1 MPPTLDD
8 YAWLVSDAAARWHA
22 YVAEPSES
30 LVQLATALRKELT
43 QARAHLVM
51 EQAELRQRGRKKFP
65 DAQRLFFT
73 RDGLE
78 QASSEAIARYKA
90 SRLPADTAR
99 VDLCCGI
106 GGDLLAMAE
115 TAHCTGIDMDPV
127 CTLLAQA
134 NAAARNCA
142 AKLVCEV
149 VDERTELPPEVV
161 WHIDPQRRRDDRRTT
176 RLHLFAPPLSTLE
189 RLLGR
194 CHHAAIKLA
203 PASKVPDTWRS
214 EAARE
219 WISHQGE
226 CKQQIAWFGK
236 LARWQDHHVA
246 TLVTD
251 AGSVQTFRGEP
262 GVALEIAQQVGQFL
276 FEPDASVLAA
286 QLTGALAHGLELK
299 AIASRVPY
307 LTGDQELDHPLL
319 SRFRVLAVLPW
330 SRRRV
335 RQLLR
340 ERGIGPLEVKK
351 RGVDLDPL
359 ALQRELQRAEGG
371 AATLLLAP
379 TSQNRITAILATR
392 SGSER

>member
-1 MPPTLDD
+1 MPPSLDD
-8 YAWLVSDAAARWHA
+8 YAWLVSDAAACWLEYA
-22 YVAEPSES
+22 AEPSES

-43 QARAHLVM
+43 QSRAHLVM
-51 EQAELRQRGRKKFP
+51 EQAELRQRAQKKFP
-65 DAQRLFFT
+65 DAHRLFFT

-78 QASSEAIARYKA
+78 QASGESIARYKA
-90 SRLPADTAR
+90 SRLPAETAR

-115 TAHCTGIDMDPV
+115 AARCTGIDVDPV

-134 NAAARNCA
+134 NAAVRSCA
-142 AKLVCEV
+142 AELVCKA
-149 VDERTELPPEVV
+149 VDEHMELPPDTV
-161 WHIDPQRRRDDRRTT
+161 WHVDPQRRRNDRRTT
-176 RLHLFAPPLSTLE
+176 RLHLFEPPLFTLE

-194 CHHAAIKLA
+194 HHHAAIKLA
-203 PASKVPDTWRS
+203 PASDVPDMWRY
-214 EAARE
+214 EAERE

-226 CKQQIAWFGK
+226 CKQQIAWFGR
-236 LARWQDHHVA
+236 LARRQGRHVA
-246 TLVTD
+246 TLLTE
-251 AGSVQTFRGEP
+251 AGSVQPFAGDP
-262 GVALEIAQQVGQFL
+262 DVPLETAQQVGQFL

-299 AIASRVPY
+299 AIAVHVPY

-330 SRRRV
+330 NRQRV
-335 RQLLR
+335 KQLLR
-340 ERGIGPLEVKK
+340 DRGIGPLEVKK
-351 RGVDLDPL
+351 RGVNLDPL
-359 ALQRELQRAEGG
+359 GLQRELQRPEGA

-392 SGSER
+392 PGSER